1 MKRKN
6 LAIGCGLTSVLFGLV
21 MFVMIVLAAKGCEGC
36 VSGGPYGMVREAA
49 ASDARITEALGGV
62 VSVSPMPSG
71 SINYMNGEGQADL
84 SLPIDGVDKD
94 AEYVTAVRK
103 PRGATEWE
111 IVTAQLILDDGTV
124 VVLDPP
130 VQ

>member
-21 MFVMIVLAAKGCEGC
+21 LFVMIVLAAKGF
-36 VSGGPYGMVREAA
+36 SGGPYGMVREAA
-49 ASDARITEALGGV
+49 ATDTRISDALGGIHA
-62 VSVSPMPSG
+62 VSPMPAG

-84 SLPIDGVDKD
+84 SLTIDGIDKD
-94 AEYVTAVRK
+94 AEYITAVRK
-103 PRGATEWE
+103 PRGASEWE
-111 IVTAQLILDDGTV
+111 IVTAQLIMDDGTSI
-124 VVLDPP
+124 VLDPP